1 VIDWETLASKLDSD
15 GEFRV
20 AARLWTA
27 TLRLEV
33 GDDIRALRIEDGRVV
48 SVERST
54 RDAACDVFVSA
65 PAQVWESTLEPTPAP
80 FFQDLFPAILHH
92 GLAMNADILDYA
104 AYYPALRRMLE
115 VMREA
120 RTPAVSPEHTAAGA
134 KPPHATQAAPR
145 PPTGQPHLD
154 RATGRYIHLE
164 LDGIDHR
171 VYFEE
176 SGSGIPLLCQH
187 TAGADGRQ
195 WRHLHEDDEVTR
207 YFHLIAYDLPYHG
220 KSLPPVAVRWW
231 AEEYRLTRDFL
242 MQVPVALSR
251 ALGLE
256 RPVFMGSSIGGHL
269 ALDLARY
276 HADDFRAVISLEGAA
291 STPGSWLDIW
301 DHPRVSNAFKAN
313 VMYGLMSPTSPE
325 ALRHETIW
333 GYSQGAPPT
342 FKGDLYYHGVDHDL
356 TDELGRIDTSKIDVW
371 MMTGQ
376 YDFNTTPEMSRATA
390 AAIAGARFTEMKG
403 LGHFPMSEDPARFR
417 DYLLPVLAAIRA
429 KDPPQMRTEG
439 SAKGSAQ
446 TGAQCGAQVRAQG
459 GDAKGN

>member
-1 VIDWETLASKLDSD
+1 MIEQKGEQPVVERKGEHPLVEQQGEHPLVGWETLASRLDDD

-27 TLRLEV
+27 TVRLEV
-33 GDDIRALRIEDGRVV
+33 GDDVRAVRIEDGRVV
-48 SVERST
+48 SVQRSGT
-54 RDAACDVFVSA
+54 DAPCDVFVSA
-65 PAQVWESTLEPTPAP
+65 PTPVWQSMLAATPGP
-80 FFQDLFPAILHH
+80 FFQDLFAASLHH

-120 RTPAVSPEHTAAGA
+120 RKPGATTTTYGTPRTAGS
-134 KPPHATQAAPR
+134 
-145 PPTGQPHLD
+145 LD
-154 RATGRYIHLE
+154 RATGRYIHLD
-164 LDGIDHR
+164 LDGVDHR

-176 SGSGIPLLCQH
+176 SGSGIALLCQH

-195 WRHLHEDDEVTR
+195 WRHLHEDDDVTR
-207 YFHLIAYDLPYHG
+207 DFRVIAYDLPFHG
-220 KSLPPVAVRWW
+220 KSLPPVARPWW
-231 AEEYRLTRDFL
+231 TEEYRLTRDFL

-276 HADDFRAVISLEGAA
+276 HADDFRAVIALEGATA
-291 STPGSWLDIW
+291 TPGSWLDLW
-301 DHPRVSNAFKAN
+301 NHPRVSNAFKAS
-313 VMYGLMSPTSPE
+313 VMYGLMSPTSPQ

-356 TDELGRIDTSKIDVW
+356 TGELGRIDTSKVDVW
-371 MMTGQ
+371 MMTGE

-390 AAIAGARFTEMKG
+390 AGIAGAHFTEMKG

-417 DYLLPVLAAIRA
+417 EYLLPVLARI
-429 KDPPQMRTEG
+429 
-439 SAKGSAQ
+439 
-446 TGAQCGAQVRAQG
+446 RAQG
-459 GDAKGN
+459 DAAAGTRAG